1 MYFMTNQTS
10 NNDLNRRKFLKAG
23 GMGALALTLGSTGV
37 LSLGSKV
44 FADAANTPTNN
55 PTSGFGGYGPLVPD
69 PNGILDLPEGFHYKI
84 ISQEGG
90 QLTNGGKI
98 PGAFDGMAAFE
109 GPNNTTILVRN
120 HELGT
125 SADNPVVG
133 INPFDPAAKGGT
145 TALVVGPNREVIK
158 EYVSSSGTIRNCA
171 GGATP
176 WNTWLTCE
184 ETRTATHGYVFE
196 VDPQQPENEMS
207 KTPIKDM
214 GRFSHEA
221 CAIDPAT
228 GYVYLTED
236 ASPSY
241 LYRFIPNDT
250 SQKPGAL
257 QKGGKLYAAAIEA
270 VTDPAASTFKTGQT
284 FKIVWKELDPHLCRE
299 DAKEQKCIE
308 FSRLE
313 GAFFQ
318 EGVFWFDDT
327 SAGDKKLGRVYRYV
341 PHTNTL
347 ELFYEGNDAREMEY
361 PDNICCTPWGDLW
374 YAEDGSGQD
383 RIMGITPEGKVY
395 PFAANRLSGSE
406 LCGPTFSPDGNTL
419 FVNIQSPGKTF
430 AIWGPFQRRN
440 AARAREMSFA
450 APANLAPQVSD
461 KVAKAAEAQGMSI
474 LEAAAFERHG
484 VKMI

>member
-1 MYFMTNQTS
+1 MNNETS
-10 NNDLNRRKFLKAG
+10 KNSLNRRDFLKAG
-23 GMGALALTLGSTGV
+23 GMGTLALTLGSTGV
-37 LSLGSKV
+37 LALGSKA
-44 FADAANTPTNN
+44 FADTTNN

-69 PNGILDLPEGFHYKI
+69 PNGILDLPKGFHYKI
-84 ISQEGG
+84 ISEEGD
-90 QLTNGGKI
+90 LMSNGTKI

-120 HELGT
+120 HELGAGPAFG
-125 SADNPVVG
+125 SNPYDA
-133 INPFDPAAKGGT
+133 NAQGGT
-145 TALVVGPNREVIK
+145 TALVVGANREVIK
-158 EYVSSSGTIRNCA
+158 EYVTSSGTIRNCA

-176 WNTWLTCE
+176 WGTWLTCE
-184 ETRTATHGYVFE
+184 ENRSTGHGYVFE
-196 VDPQQPENEMS
+196 VDPQQPENDMS
-207 KTPIKDM
+207 KTPIKEM
-214 GRFSHEA
+214 GRFAHEA
-221 CAIDPAT
+221 CAIDPST

-241 LYRFIPNDT
+241 LYRFIPNNT

-257 QKGGKLYAAAIEA
+257 QEGGTLYAAAIEA

-284 FKIVWKELDPHLCRE
+284 FKIVWKKVDPHMCRE
-299 DAKEQKCIE
+299 EAAAQNCIK

-327 SAGDKKLGRVYRYV
+327 SAGDKKLGRVYRYI

-361 PDNICCTPWGDLW
+361 PDNICMTPWGDLW

-383 RIMGITPEGKVY
+383 RLMGITPEGKVY
-395 PFAANRLSGSE
+395 PFAANRLSDSE
-406 LCGPTFSPDGNTL
+406 LAGPTFSPDGNTL
-419 FVNIQSPGKTF
+419 FVNIQSPGQTF

-440 AARAREMSFA
+440 SARAREMSYA
-450 APANLAPQVSD
+450 APANLAPQVSE
-461 KVAKAAEAQGMSI
+461 KVAKAAEAQGMSV

-484 VKMI
+484 VKL

>member
-1 MYFMTNQTS
+1 MTGQNS
-10 NNDLNRRKFLKAG
+10 NNGINRRDFLKVG
-23 GMGALALTLGSTGV
+23 GMSTLALTLGSTGV
-37 LSLGSKV
+37 LSLGSKA
-44 FADAANTPTNN
+44 FANATEN

-84 ISQEGG
+84 ISKEADLMTDGTQ
-90 QLTNGGKI
+90 I

-120 HELGT
+120 HELSTGPAFG
-125 SADNPVVG
+125 SNPYDA
-133 INPFDPAAKGGT
+133 NAKGGT

-158 EYVSSSGTIRNCA
+158 EYVTSSGTIRNCA

-176 WNTWLTCE
+176 WGTWLTCE
-184 ETRTATHGYVFE
+184 ENRSEGHGYVFE
-196 VDPQQPENEMS
+196 VDPQQPENELS
-207 KTPIKDM
+207 KTPIKEM

-221 CAIDPAT
+221 CAIDPST

-236 ASPSY
+236 ANPSY
-241 LYRFIPNDT
+241 FYRFIPNDT
-250 SQKPGAL
+250 SQKPGSL

-270 VTDPAASTFKTGQT
+270 VSDPAASTFKTGQT
-284 FKIVWKELDPHLCRE
+284 FKIVWKEIDPHWCRE
-299 DAKEQKCIE
+299 EADSQNCIK

-374 YAEDGSGQD
+374 FAEDGSGQD

-395 PFAANRLSGSE
+395 PFAANRLSDSE
-406 LCGPTFSPDGNTL
+406 LAGPTFSPDGNTL

-440 AARAREMSFA
+440 SARAREMSFA
-450 APANLAPQVSD
+450 APANLAPQVSE
-461 KVAKAAEAQGMSI
+461 KTAKAAEAQGMSV

-484 VKMI
+484 IKMI

>member
-1 MYFMTNQTS
+1 M
-10 NNDLNRRKFLKAG
+10 NNDTSKNGLNRRDFLKAG
-23 GMGALALTLGSTGV
+23 GMGTLALTLGSTGV
-37 LSLGSKV
+37 LALGSKA
-44 FADAANTPTNN
+44 FADTTNN

-84 ISQEGG
+84 ISKEGG
-90 QLTNGGKI
+90 LMSNGAII

-120 HELGT
+120 HELGAGPAFG
-125 SADNPVVG
+125 SNPYDA
-133 INPFDPAAKGGT
+133 NAQGGT
-145 TALVVGPNREVIK
+145 TALVVGANREVIK
-158 EYVSSSGTIRNCA
+158 EYVTSSGTIRNCA

-176 WNTWLTCE
+176 WGTWLTCE
-184 ETRTATHGYVFE
+184 ENRSTGHGYVFE
-196 VDPQQPENEMS
+196 VDPQQPENDMS
-207 KTPIKDM
+207 KTPIKEM
-214 GRFSHEA
+214 GRFAHEA
-221 CAIDPAT
+221 CAIDPST

-241 LYRFIPNDT
+241 LYRFIPNNT

-257 QKGGKLYAAAIEA
+257 QEGGTLYAAAIEA

-284 FKIVWKELDPHLCRE
+284 FKIVWKKVDPHMCRE
-299 DAKEQKCIE
+299 EAAAQNCIK

-327 SAGDKKLGRVYRYV
+327 SAGDKKLGRVYRYI

-347 ELFYEGNDAREMEY
+347 ELFYEGNDSREMEY
-361 PDNICCTPWGDLW
+361 PDNICMTPWGDLW
-374 YAEDGSGQD
+374 YAEDGSGDD
-383 RIMGITPEGKVY
+383 RLMGITPEGKIY
-395 PFAANRLSGSE
+395 PFAHNRQSGSE
-406 LCGPTFSPDGNTL
+406 LAGPTFSPDGNTL
-419 FVNIQSPGKTF
+419 FVNIQSPGQTF

-440 AARAREMSFA
+440 SARAREMSYA
-450 APANLAPQVSD
+450 APANLAPQVSE
-461 KVAKAAEAQGMSI
+461 KVAKAAEAQGMSV

-484 VKMI
+484 IKL

>member
-1 MYFMTNQTS
+1 
-10 NNDLNRRKFLKAG
+10 
-23 GMGALALTLGSTGV
+23 
-37 LSLGSKV
+37 
-44 FADAANTPTNN
+44 
-55 PTSGFGGYGPLVPD
+55 
-69 PNGILDLPEGFHYKI
+69 
-84 ISQEGG
+84 
-90 QLTNGGKI
+90 
-98 PGAFDGMAAFE
+98 
-109 GPNNTTILVRN
+109 
-120 HELGT
+120 
-125 SADNPVVG
+125 
-133 INPFDPAAKGGT
+133 
-145 TALVVGPNREVIK
+145 
-158 EYVSSSGTIRNCA
+158 
-171 GGATP
+171 
-176 WNTWLTCE
+176 
-184 ETRTATHGYVFE
+184 
-196 VDPQQPENEMS
+196 MS
-207 KTPIKDM
+207 KTPIKEM
-214 GRFSHEA
+214 GRFAHEA

-236 ASPSY
+236 SSPSY
-241 LYRFIPNDT
+241 FYRFIPNDL

-270 VTDPAASTFKTGQT
+270 VADPSASTFKTGQT
-284 FKIVWKELDPHLCRE
+284 FKIVWKEVNPHLCRE
-299 DAKEQKCIE
+299 EAAAQNCIK

-374 YAEDGSGQD
+374 FAEDGSGQD

-406 LCGPTFSPDGNTL
+406 LAGPTFSPDGNTL

-440 AARAREMSFA
+440 SARAREMSFA
-450 APANLAPQVSD
+450 APANLAPQVSE
-461 KVAKAAEAQGMSI
+461 KVAKAAEAQGMSV

>member
-1 MYFMTNQTS
+1 MEKNG
-10 NNDLNRRKFLKAG
+10 LNRRDFLKVG
-23 GMGALALTLGSTGV
+23 GMSTLALTLGTTGL
-37 LSLGSKV
+37 LSVGGQAKTFAAGKV
-44 FADAANTPTNN
+44 DN
-55 PTSGFGGYGPLVPD
+55 PTSGFGGYGPLIPD
-69 PNGILDLPEGFHYKI
+69 PNGILDLPEGFHYEI
-84 ISQEGG
+84 ISREGELMTDG
-90 QLTNGGKI
+90 RKI

-120 HELGT
+120 HEL
-125 SADNPVVG
+125 SAGPAFGSNPY
-133 INPFDPAAKGGT
+133 DPNAKGGT
-145 TALVVGPNREVIK
+145 TALVVSANRKVIK
-158 EYVSSSGTIRNCA
+158 EYVTSSGTIRNCA

-176 WNTWLTCE
+176 WGTWLTCE
-184 ETRTATHGYVFE
+184 ENRSAGHGYVFE
-196 VDPQQPENEMS
+196 VDPQQPENDLS
-207 KTPIKDM
+207 KTPIKEM

-221 CAIDPAT
+221 CAIDPST

-241 LYRFIPNDT
+241 LYRFIPNDL
-250 SQKPGAL
+250 SQKPGSL

-284 FKIVWKELDPHLCRE
+284 FKIVWKEVDPHWCRE
-299 DAKEQKCIE
+299 EADAQNCIK

-327 SAGDKKLGRVYRYV
+327 SAGEKKLGRVYRYV

-374 YAEDGSGQD
+374 FVEDGAGQD

-395 PFAANRLSGSE
+395 PFAANRLNDE
-406 LCGPTFSPDGNTL
+406 EFAGPTFSPDGNTL
-419 FVNIQSPGKTF
+419 FVNIQEPGITF

-440 AARAREMSFA
+440 SARAREMSFA
-450 APANLAPQVSD
+450 APKNLAPQVSE
-461 KVAKAAEAQGMSI
+461 KVAKAAEAQGMSV

-484 VKMI
+484 VNL

>member
-1 MYFMTNQTS
+1 MSSQTS
-10 NNDLNRRKFLKAG
+10 NNGMNRRDFLKAG
-23 GMGALALTLGSTGV
+23 GMGTLALTLGSTGV
-37 LSLGSKV
+37 LSLGSKS
-44 FADAANTPTNN
+44 FADTTSN

-69 PNGILDLPEGFHYKI
+69 PNGILDLPKGFHYKI
-84 ISQEGG
+84 ISEEGG
-90 QLTNGGKI
+90 QLTTGRNI

-145 TALVVGPNREVIK
+145 TGLVVGPNREVIE
-158 EYVSSSGTIRNCA
+158 EYVTSSGTIRNCA

-176 WNTWLTCE
+176 WGTWLTCE
-184 ETRTATHGYVFE
+184 ETRSETHGYVFE

-207 KTPIKDM
+207 RTPIKDM

-228 GYVYLTED
+228 GFVYLTED

-241 LYRFIPNDT
+241 LYRFIPNDK
-250 SQKPGAL
+250 SQKPGTL

-270 VTDPAASTFKTGQT
+270 VTDPSASTYKTGQK
-284 FKIVWKELDPHLCRE
+284 FQIVWKELDPHFCRE
-299 DAKEQKCIE
+299 DAKKHGCIE

-318 EGVFWFDDT
+318 AGVFWFDDT
-327 SAGDKKLGRVYRYV
+327 SAGDKKLGRVYRYF
-341 PHTNTL
+341 PATNTL
-347 ELFYEGNDAREMEY
+347 ELFYEGTDAYYMEY
-361 PDNICCTPWGDLW
+361 PDNICMTPWGDLW
-374 YAEDGSGQD
+374 IAEDGSGQD

-395 PFAANRLSGSE
+395 PFAANCLSGAE
-406 LCGPTFSPDGNTL
+406 LAGPTFSPDGNTL

-440 AARAREMSFA
+440 SARAREMSYA
-450 APANLAPQVSD
+450 TPAKSFAPQVSD
-461 KVAKAAEAQGMSI
+461 KLVKFAEEQGMSV

>member
-1 MYFMTNQTS
+1 MTNQNANS
-10 NNDLNRRKFLKAG
+10 GLNRRDFLKAG
-23 GMGALALTLGSTGV
+23 GVSALALTLGSTGV
-37 LSLGSKV
+37 MGLSSTA
-44 FADAANTPTNN
+44 FADSADN
-55 PTSGFGGYGPLVPD
+55 PTSGFGGYGDLVPD
-69 PNGILDLPEGFHYKI
+69 PNGILDLPKGFHYKI
-84 ISQEGG
+84 ISREGDLMTDG
-90 QLTNGGKI
+90 TKI

-109 GPNNTTILVRN
+109 GQNNTTILVRN
-120 HELGT
+120 HELSSGP
-125 SADNPVVG
+125 AFGRNPY
-133 INPFDPAAKGGT
+133 DPNAQGGT
-145 TALVVGPNREVIK
+145 TALVVGANRKVIK
-158 EYVSSSGTIRNCA
+158 EYVTSSGTIRNCA

-176 WNTWLTCE
+176 WGTWLTCE
-184 ETRTATHGYVFE
+184 ENRSEGHGYVFE
-196 VDPQQPENEMS
+196 VDPTQPENDMS
-207 KTPIKDM
+207 KTPIKEM

-236 ASPSY
+236 ASPSF
-241 LYRFIPNDT
+241 LYRFIPNNL

-270 VTDPAASTFKTGQT
+270 VADPSASTFKTGQT
-284 FKIVWKELDPHLCRE
+284 FKIVWKEVNPHWCRE
-299 DAKEQKCIE
+299 EAAAQNCIV

-327 SAGDKKLGRVYRYV
+327 SAGDKKLGRVYRYI

-347 ELFYEGNDAREMEY
+347 ELFYEGNDARQMEY

-395 PFAANRLSGSE
+395 PFAANRLSGAE
-406 LCGPTFSPDGNTL
+406 LAGPTFSPDGNTL

-450 APANLAPQVSD
+450 APANLAPQVSEE
-461 KVAKAAEAQGMSI
+461 VAKAAKAQGMSI

-484 VKMI
+484 VKMN

>member
-1 MYFMTNQTS
+1 MNNETS
-10 NNDLNRRKFLKAG
+10 KNGLNRRDFLKAG
-23 GMGALALTLGSTGV
+23 GMGTLALTLGSTGV
-37 LSLGSKV
+37 LALGSKA
-44 FADAANTPTNN
+44 FADTTNN
-55 PTSGFGGYGPLVPD
+55 PTGGFGGYGPLVPD

-84 ISQEGG
+84 ISKEGG
-90 QLTNGGKI
+90 LMSNGAII

-125 SADNPVVG
+125 GPAFGSNPY
-133 INPFDPAAKGGT
+133 NANAQGGT
-145 TALVVGPNREVIK
+145 TALVVGANREVIK
-158 EYVSSSGTIRNCA
+158 EYVTSSGTMRNCA

-176 WNTWLTCE
+176 WGTWLTCE
-184 ETRTATHGYVFE
+184 ENRSTGHGYVFE
-196 VDPQQPENEMS
+196 VDPQQPENDMS
-207 KTPIKDM
+207 KTPIKEM
-214 GRFSHEA
+214 GRFAHEA
-221 CAIDPAT
+221 CAIDPST

-241 LYRFIPNDT
+241 LYRFIPNNT

-257 QKGGKLYAAAIEA
+257 QEGGTLYAAAIEA
-270 VTDPAASTFKTGQT
+270 VTDPVASTFKTGQT
-284 FKIVWKELDPHLCRE
+284 FKIVWKQVDPHLCRE
-299 DAKEQKCIE
+299 EAAVQNCIK

-327 SAGDKKLGRVYRYV
+327 SAGDKKLGRVYRYI

-361 PDNICCTPWGDLW
+361 PDNICMTPWGDLW
-374 YAEDGSGQD
+374 YAEDGSGDD
-383 RIMGITPEGKVY
+383 RLMGITPEGKIY
-395 PFAANRLSGSE
+395 PFAHNRQSGSE
-406 LCGPTFSPDGNTL
+406 LAGPTFSPDGNTL
-419 FVNIQSPGKTF
+419 FVNIQSPGQTF

-440 AARAREMSFA
+440 SARSREMSYA
-450 APANLAPQVSD
+450 APANLAPQVSE
-461 KVAKAAEAQGMSI
+461 KVAKAAEAQGMSV

-484 VKMI
+484 IEL

>member
-1 MYFMTNQTS
+1 MNNETS
-10 NNDLNRRKFLKAG
+10 KNSLNRRDFLKAG
-23 GMGALALTLGSTGV
+23 GMGTLALTLGSTGV
-37 LSLGSKV
+37 LALGSKAT
-44 FADAANTPTNN
+44 ADSTNN

-69 PNGILDLPEGFHYKI
+69 PNGILDLPQGFHYKI
-84 ISQEGG
+84 ISKEGE
-90 QLTNGGKI
+90 QMSNGAKI

-120 HELGT
+120 HELGAGAAFG
-125 SADNPVVG
+125 SNPY
-133 INPFDPAAKGGT
+133 DAAAQGGT
-145 TALVVGPNREVIK
+145 TGLVVGPNREVIK
-158 EYVSSSGTIRNCA
+158 EYVTSSGTIRNCA

-176 WNTWLTCE
+176 WGTWLTCE

-196 VDPQQPENEMS
+196 VDPTQPENEMS
-207 KTPIKDM
+207 KTPIKEM

-241 LYRFIPNDT
+241 LYRFIPNDL
-250 SQKPGAL
+250 SQEPGAL

-270 VTDPAASTFKTGQT
+270 VSDPSASTFKTGQT
-284 FKIVWKELDPHLCRE
+284 FKIVWKELNPHLCRE
-299 DAKEQKCIE
+299 DAKAQNCIE

-327 SAGDKKLGRVYRYV
+327 SAGDKKLGRVYRYI

-361 PDNICCTPWGDLW
+361 PDNICMTPWGDLW
-374 YAEDGSGQD
+374 YAEDGSGKD
-383 RIMGITPEGKVY
+383 RLMGITPEGKVY
-395 PFAANRLSGSE
+395 PFAANRLSDSE
-406 LCGPTFSPDGNTL
+406 LAGPTFSPDGNTL

-440 AARAREMSFA
+440 SARAREMSYA
-450 APANLAPQVSD
+450 APANLAPQVSE
-461 KVAKAAEAQGMSI
+461 KVAKAAEEQGMSI

-484 VKMI
+484 VKLI

>member
-1 MYFMTNQTS
+1 MSSQTS
-10 NNDLNRRKFLKAG
+10 NNGMNRRDFLKAG
-23 GMGALALTLGSTGV
+23 GMGTLALTLGSTGV
-37 LSLGSKV
+37 LALGSKAT
-44 FADAANTPTNN
+44 ADTTNN

-84 ISQEGG
+84 ISEEGG

-125 SADNPVVG
+125 SAANPVVG
-133 INPFDPAAKGGT
+133 INPYNPAALGGT

-158 EYVSSSGTIRNCA
+158 EYVTSSGTIRNCA

-176 WNTWLTCE
+176 WGTWLTCE
-184 ETRTATHGYVFE
+184 ETRSATHGYVFE

-207 KTPIKDM
+207 RTPIKDM

-228 GYVYLTED
+228 GFVYLTED

-241 LYRFIPNDT
+241 LYRFIPNDK
-250 SQKPGAL
+250 SQNPGAL

-270 VTDPAASTFKTGQT
+270 VTDPSASTFKTGQK
-284 FKIVWKELDPHLCRE
+284 FQIVWKELDPHLCRE
-299 DAKEQKCIE
+299 DAKVQGCIE

-318 EGVFWFDDT
+318 AGVFWFDDT
-327 SAGDKKLGRVYRYV
+327 SAGDKKLGRVYRYF
-341 PHTNTL
+341 PATNTL
-347 ELFYEGNDAREMEY
+347 ELFYEGRDANDMEY
-361 PDNICCTPWGDLW
+361 PDNICMTPWGDLW
-374 YAEDGSGQD
+374 FAEDGSGDD
-383 RIMGITPEGKVY
+383 RIMGITPEGKIY
-395 PFAANRLSGSE
+395 PFAHNRLSGSE
-406 LCGPTFSPDGNTL
+406 LAGPIFSPDGNTL

-440 AARAREMSFA
+440 SARAREMSYA
-450 APANLAPQVSD
+450 APTKHFAPQVSD
-461 KVAKAAEAQGMSI
+461 KLAQVAESQGMSI

>member
-1 MYFMTNQTS
+1 MTDQNST
-10 NNDLNRRKFLKAG
+10 NGLNRRDFIKAG

-37 LSLGSKV
+37 MGLGSQAL
-44 FADAANTPTNN
+44 ADTKDNA
-55 PTSGFGGYGPLVPD
+55 TSGFGGYGPLVPD
-69 PNGILDLPEGFHYKI
+69 PNGILDLPKGFHYKI
-84 ISQEGG
+84 ISTEGDRMTDG
-90 QLTNGGKI
+90 NII

-109 GPNNTTILVRN
+109 GPKNTTVLVRN
-120 HELGT
+120 HELSGGPAFG
-125 SADNPVVG
+125 S
-133 INPFDPAAKGGT
+133 NPFDANAQGGT
-145 TALVVGPNREVIK
+145 TALVVGPNREVLK
-158 EYVSSSGTIRNCA
+158 EYVTSSGTIRNCA

-176 WNTWLTCE
+176 WGTWLTCE
-184 ETRTATHGYVFE
+184 ETRSEKHGYVFE
-196 VDPQQPENEMS
+196 VDPQQPENELS
-207 KTPIKDM
+207 KTPIKEM

-228 GYVYLTED
+228 SYVYLTED
-236 ASPSY
+236 SAPSY
-241 LYRFIPNDT
+241 LYRFIPNDL
-250 SQKPGAL
+250 SQKPGSL
-257 QKGGKLYAAAIEA
+257 QKGGTLYGAAIEE
-270 VTDPAASTFKTGQT
+270 VTDPAASNFKTGQT
-284 FKIVWKELDPHLCRE
+284 FKIVWKVLDPHWCRE
-299 DAKEQKCIE
+299 DADAQNCIK

-327 SAGDKKLGRVYRYV
+327 SAGEKKLGRVYRYV

-347 ELFYEGNDAREMEY
+347 ELFYEGNDARQMEY

-406 LCGPTFSPDGNTL
+406 LAGPTFSPDGHTL
-419 FVNIQSPGKTF
+419 FVNIQTPGKTF

-440 AARAREMSFA
+440 SARAREMSFA

-461 KVAKAAEAQGMSI
+461 EMAKAAESQGMSL

-484 VKMI
+484 VKLT

>member
-1 MYFMTNQTS
+1 MTGQNS
-10 NNDLNRRKFLKAG
+10 EHGLNRRNFLKAG

-37 LSLGSKV
+37 MGLGSKA
-44 FADAANTPTNN
+44 FADAADN

-69 PNGILDLPEGFHYKI
+69 PNGILDLPKGFHYKI
-84 ISQEGG
+84 ISKQDDLMADGS
-90 QLTNGGKI
+90 KI
-98 PGAFDGMAAFE
+98 PGNFDGMAAFE
-109 GPNNTTILVRN
+109 GPNHTTILVRN
-120 HELGT
+120 HELGAGPAFG
-125 SADNPVVG
+125 SNPY
-133 INPFDPAAKGGT
+133 NAAAQGGT

-158 EYVSSSGTIRNCA
+158 EYVTSSGTIRNCA
-171 GGATP
+171 GGETP
-176 WNTWLTCE
+176 WGTWLTCE
-184 ETRTATHGYVFE
+184 ETRSETHGYVFE
-196 VDPQQPENEMS
+196 VDPQQPENELS
-207 KTPIKDM
+207 KTPIKEM

-236 ASPSY
+236 ANPSY
-241 LYRFIPNDT
+241 FYRFIPNDT
-250 SQKPGAL
+250 SQKPGSL

-270 VTDPAASTFKTGQT
+270 VTDPSASTFKTGQT
-284 FKIVWKELDPHLCRE
+284 FKIVWKELDPHFCRE
-299 DAKEQKCIE
+299 DADAQNCIK

-374 YAEDGSGQD
+374 FAEDGAGQD

-395 PFAANRLSGSE
+395 PFAANRLSDSE
-406 LCGPTFSPDGNTL
+406 LAGPTFSPDGNTL

-450 APANLAPQVSD
+450 APANLAPQVSE
-461 KVAKAAEAQGMSI
+461 KVLKAAEAQGMSV

-484 VKMI
+484 IKMS

>member
-1 MYFMTNQTS
+1 MTEQNTNS
-10 NNDLNRRKFLKAG
+10 GLNRRDFLKAG
-23 GMGALALTLGSTGV
+23 GMGALAITLGSTGV
-37 LSLGSKV
+37 MGLSSTAL
-44 FADAANTPTNN
+44 ADSAHKT
-55 PTSGFGGYGPLVPD
+55 TSGFGGYGDLVPD
-69 PNGILDLPEGFHYKI
+69 PNGILDLPRGFQYKI
-84 ISQEGG
+84 ISREGDLMTDG
-90 QLTNGGKI
+90 TKI

-109 GPNNTTILVRN
+109 GQNNTTILVRN
-120 HELGT
+120 HELSSGP
-125 SADNPVVG
+125 AFGKNPYDA
-133 INPFDPAAKGGT
+133 NAQGGT
-145 TALVVGPNREVIK
+145 TALVVGANREVIK
-158 EYVSSSGTIRNCA
+158 EYVTSSGTIRNCA

-176 WNTWLTCE
+176 WGTWLTCE
-184 ETRTATHGYVFE
+184 ENRSEGHGYVFE
-196 VDPQQPENEMS
+196 VDPTQPENDMS
-207 KTPIKDM
+207 KTPIKEM

-236 ASPSY
+236 ASPSF
-241 LYRFIPNDT
+241 LYRFIPNDL

-257 QKGGKLYAAAIEA
+257 QKGGKLYAAAIEEVA
-270 VTDPAASTFKTGQT
+270 DPSASTFKTGQT
-284 FKIVWKELDPHLCRE
+284 FKIVWKEVDPHWCRE
-299 DAKEQKCIE
+299 EAAAQKCIV

-327 SAGDKKLGRVYRYV
+327 SAGEKKLGRVYRYV

-347 ELFYEGNDAREMEY
+347 ELFYEGNDAKQMEY

-406 LCGPTFSPDGNTL
+406 LAGPTFSPDGNTL

-440 AARAREMSFA
+440 SARAREMSFA
-450 APANLAPQVSD
+450 APANLVPQVSE
-461 KVAKAAEAQGMSI
+461 KVAKAAKAQGMSI

-484 VKMI
+484 VNM

>member
-1 MYFMTNQTS
+1 MTDQNTNS
-10 NNDLNRRKFLKAG
+10 GLNRRDFLKAG
-23 GMGALALTLGSTGV
+23 GMSALALTLGSTGV
-37 LSLGSKV
+37 MGLSSTALAYS
-44 FADAANTPTNN
+44 ADN
-55 PTSGFGGYGPLVPD
+55 PTSGFGGYGDLVPD
-69 PNGILDLPEGFHYKI
+69 PNGILDLPKGFHYKI
-84 ISQEGG
+84 ISREGDLMTDG
-90 QLTNGGKI
+90 TKI

-120 HELGT
+120 HELSSGP
-125 SADNPVVG
+125 AFGKNPYDA
-133 INPFDPAAKGGT
+133 NAQGGT
-145 TALVVGPNREVIK
+145 TALVVGANRNVIK
-158 EYVSSSGTIRNCA
+158 EYVTSSGTIRNCA

-176 WNTWLTCE
+176 WGTWLTCE
-184 ETRTATHGYVFE
+184 ENRSEGHGYVFE
-196 VDPQQPENEMS
+196 VDPTQPENDMS
-207 KTPIKDM
+207 KTPIKEM

-236 ASPSY
+236 ASPSF
-241 LYRFIPNDT
+241 LYRFIPNDL

-257 QKGGKLYAAAIEA
+257 QKGGKLYAAAIEE
-270 VTDPAASTFKTGQT
+270 VVDPSASTFKTGQT
-284 FKIVWKELDPHLCRE
+284 FKIVWKEVDPHWCRE
-299 DAKEQKCIE
+299 EAAAQNCIV

-347 ELFYEGNDAREMEY
+347 ELFYEGNDARYMEY

-406 LCGPTFSPDGNTL
+406 LAGPTFSPDGNTL

-450 APANLAPQVSD
+450 APANLAPQVSE

>member
-1 MYFMTNQTS
+1 ME
-10 NNDLNRRKFLKAG
+10 NNGLNRRDFLKVG
-23 GMGALALTLGSTGV
+23 GMSTLALTLGTTGL
-37 LSLGSKV
+37 LSVGGQAKTFAAGKV
-44 FADAANTPTNN
+44 DNS
-55 PTSGFGGYGPLVPD
+55 TSGFGGYGPLVPD
-69 PNGILDLPEGFHYKI
+69 PNGILDLPEGFHYEI
-84 ISQEGG
+84 ISREGELMTDG
-90 QLTNGGKI
+90 SKI

-120 HELGT
+120 HEL
-125 SADNPVVG
+125 SAGPAFGRNPY
-133 INPFDPAAKGGT
+133 DPNGRGGT
-145 TALVVGPNREVIK
+145 TALVVSANRKVIK
-158 EYVSSSGTIRNCA
+158 EYVTSSGTIRNCA

-176 WNTWLTCE
+176 WGTWLTCE
-184 ETRTATHGYVFE
+184 ENRSEGHGYVFE
-196 VDPQQPENEMS
+196 VDPQQPENDLS
-207 KTPIKDM
+207 KTPIKEM

-221 CAIDPAT
+221 CAIDPST

-241 LYRFIPNDT
+241 LYRFIPNDL
-250 SQKPGAL
+250 SQKPGSL

-270 VTDPAASTFKTGQT
+270 VTDPSASTFKTGQT
-284 FKIVWKELDPHLCRE
+284 FKIVWKEVDPHWCRE
-299 DAKEQKCIE
+299 EANAQNCIK

-327 SAGDKKLGRVYRYV
+327 SAGEKKLGRVYRYI

-361 PDNICCTPWGDLW
+361 PDNICMTPWGDLW
-374 YAEDGSGQD
+374 FVEDGAGQD

-395 PFAANRLSGSE
+395 PFAANRLNNE
-406 LCGPTFSPDGNTL
+406 EFAGPTFSPNGNTL
-419 FVNIQSPGKTF
+419 FVNIQEPGITF

-440 AARAREMSFA
+440 SARAREMSFA
-450 APANLAPQVSD
+450 APKNLAPLVSE
-461 KVAKAAEAQGMSI
+461 KVAKAAEAQGMSV

-484 VKMI
+484 VNL

>member
-1 MYFMTNQTS
+1 MENKAS
-10 NNDLNRRKFLKAG
+10 NNGLNRRDFLKAG
-23 GMGALALTLGSTGV
+23 GMSTLALTLGSAGV
-37 LSLGSKV
+37 LSIGSKV
-44 FADAANTPTNN
+44 LADSAEN

-84 ISQEGG
+84 ISKEGDLMTDG
-90 QLTNGGKI
+90 NII

-109 GPNNTTILVRN
+109 GPNHTTILVRN
-120 HELGT
+120 HELG
-125 SADNPVVG
+125 AGPAFGRNPYDV
-133 INPFDPAAKGGT
+133 AAQGGT

-158 EYVSSSGTIRNCA
+158 EYVTSSGTIRNCA

-176 WNTWLTCE
+176 WGTWLTCE
-184 ETRTATHGYVFE
+184 ETRSLTHGYVFE

-207 KTPIKDM
+207 RTPIKEM

-241 LYRFIPNDT
+241 LYRFIPNDV

-284 FKIVWKELDPHLCRE
+284 FQIVWKELDPHLCRE
-299 DAKEQKCIE
+299 DAKAQKCIE

-318 EGVFWFDDT
+318 SGVFWFDDT
-327 SAGDKKLGRVYRYV
+327 SAGEKKLGRVYRYI

-361 PDNICCTPWGDLW
+361 PDNIAMTPWGDLW

-383 RIMGITPEGKVY
+383 RLMGITPEGKVY
-395 PFAANRLSGSE
+395 PFAANRQSGSE
-406 LCGPTFSPDGNTL
+406 LAGPTFSPDGNTL
-419 FVNIQSPGKTF
+419 FVNIQSPGQTF

-440 AARAREMSFA
+440 SARAREMSYA
-450 APANLAPQVSD
+450 APVNLAPKLSE
-461 KVAKAAEAQGMSI
+461 KTAKAAEAQGMSV
-474 LEAAAFERHG
+474 LEAAAFERAG
-484 VKMI
+484 VNIG

>member
-1 MYFMTNQTS
+1 MEKNG
-10 NNDLNRRKFLKAG
+10 LNRRDFLKVG
-23 GMGALALTLGSTGV
+23 GMSTLALTLGTTGL
-37 LSLGSKV
+37 LSVDGQAKA
-44 FADAANTPTNN
+44 FAAGNADH

-69 PNGILDLPEGFHYKI
+69 SNGIIDLPEGFHYKI
-84 ISQEGG
+84 ISREGDLMTDG
-90 QLTNGGKI
+90 TPI

-109 GPNNTTILVRN
+109 GPNNTTVLVRN
-120 HELGT
+120 HELSGGP
-125 SADNPVVG
+125 AFGKNPYDA
-133 INPFDPAAKGGT
+133 NAKGGT
-145 TALVVGPNREVIK
+145 SALVVGANRKVIK
-158 EYVSSSGTIRNCA
+158 EYVTSSGTIRNCA

-176 WNTWLTCE
+176 WGTWLTCE
-184 ETRTATHGYVFE
+184 ENRSEGHGYVFE
-196 VDPQQPENEMS
+196 VDPQQPENELS
-207 KTPIKDM
+207 KTPIKEM

-221 CAIDPAT
+221 CAIDPST

-241 LYRFIPNDT
+241 LYRFIPNDL
-250 SQKPGAL
+250 SQKPGSL
-257 QKGGKLYAAAIEA
+257 QKGGKLYAAAIEE
-270 VTDPAASTFKTGQT
+270 VTDLAASTFKTGQT

-299 DAKEQKCIE
+299 DAKAQNCIE

-327 SAGDKKLGRVYRYV
+327 SAGEKKLGRVYRYV

-347 ELFYEGNDAREMEY
+347 ELFYEGNDAQQMEY
-361 PDNICCTPWGDLW
+361 PDNISMTPWGDLW
-374 YAEDGSGQD
+374 FVEDGKGQD

-395 PFAANRLSGSE
+395 PFAANRLNNSE
-406 LCGPTFSPDGNTL
+406 FAGPTFSPDGNTL
-419 FVNIQSPGKTF
+419 FVNIQSPGITF

-450 APANLAPQVSD
+450 APANLAPQVSE
-461 KVAKAAEAQGMSI
+461 KVAKAAKEQGMSI

-484 VKMI
+484 INL

>member
-1 MYFMTNQTS
+1 MTEQNTNS
-10 NNDLNRRKFLKAG
+10 GLNRRDFLKAG
-23 GMGALALTLGSTGV
+23 GMGALAITLGSTGV
-37 LSLGSKV
+37 MGLSSTAL
-44 FADAANTPTNN
+44 ADSAHKT
-55 PTSGFGGYGPLVPD
+55 TSGFGGYGDLVPD
-69 PNGILDLPEGFHYKI
+69 PNGILDLPRGFQYKI
-84 ISQEGG
+84 ISREGDLMTDG
-90 QLTNGGKI
+90 TKI

-109 GPNNTTILVRN
+109 GQNNTTILVRN
-120 HELGT
+120 HELSSGP
-125 SADNPVVG
+125 AFGKNPYDA
-133 INPFDPAAKGGT
+133 NAQGGT
-145 TALVVGPNREVIK
+145 TALVVGANREVIK
-158 EYVSSSGTIRNCA
+158 EYVTSSGTIRNCA

-176 WNTWLTCE
+176 WGTWLTCE
-184 ETRTATHGYVFE
+184 ENRSEGHGYVFE
-196 VDPQQPENEMS
+196 VDPTQPENDMS
-207 KTPIKDM
+207 KTPIKEM

-236 ASPSY
+236 ASPSF
-241 LYRFIPNDT
+241 LYRFIPNDL

-270 VTDPAASTFKTGQT
+270 VADPSASTFKTGQT
-284 FKIVWKELDPHLCRE
+284 FKIVWKEVDPHWCRE
-299 DAKEQKCIE
+299 EAAAQKCIV

-347 ELFYEGNDAREMEY
+347 ELFYEGNNARYMEY

-406 LCGPTFSPDGNTL
+406 LAGPTFSPDGNTL

-440 AARAREMSFA
+440 SARAREMSFA
-450 APANLAPQVSD
+450 APANLAPQVSE
-461 KVAKAAEAQGMSI
+461 KVAKAAKAQGMSI

-484 VKMI
+484 VNM

>member
-1 MYFMTNQTS
+1 MNNETS
-10 NNDLNRRKFLKAG
+10 KNGLNRRDFLKAG
-23 GMGALALTLGSTGV
+23 GMGTLALTLGSTGV
-37 LSLGSKV
+37 LALGSKA
-44 FADAANTPTNN
+44 FADTTNN

-69 PNGILDLPEGFHYKI
+69 PNGILDLPQGFHYKI
-84 ISQEGG
+84 ISKEGE
-90 QLTNGGKI
+90 LMSNGAKI

-109 GPNNTTILVRN
+109 GPKNTTILVRN
-120 HELGT
+120 HELGAGAAFG
-125 SADNPVVG
+125 SNPY
-133 INPFDPAAKGGT
+133 DAAAKGGT
-145 TALVVGPNREVIK
+145 TALVVGANREVID
-158 EYVSSSGTIRNCA
+158 EYVTSSGTIRNCA

-176 WNTWLTCE
+176 WGTWLTCE
-184 ETRTATHGYVFE
+184 ETRSATHGYVFE
-196 VDPQQPENEMS
+196 VDPTQPENEMTR
-207 KTPIKDM
+207 TPIKDM

-241 LYRFIPNDT
+241 LYRFIPNDL

-270 VTDPAASTFKTGQT
+270 VSDPSASTFKTGQT

-299 DAKEQKCIE
+299 DAKAQGCIE

-327 SAGDKKLGRVYRYV
+327 SAGDKKLGRVYRYI

-361 PDNICCTPWGDLW
+361 PDNICMTPWGDLW
-374 YAEDGSGQD
+374 YAEDGSGDD
-383 RIMGITPEGKVY
+383 RLMGITPEGKIY
-395 PFAANRLSGSE
+395 PFAHNRQSGSE
-406 LCGPTFSPDGNTL
+406 LAGPTFSPDGNTL
-419 FVNIQSPGKTF
+419 FVNIQSPGQTF

-440 AARAREMSFA
+440 SARAREMSYA
-450 APANLAPQVSD
+450 VPANLAPQVSD
-461 KVAKAAEAQGMSI
+461 KVAKAAEEQGMSI

-484 VKMI
+484 VQLI

>member
-1 MYFMTNQTS
+1 MTEQNTNS
-10 NNDLNRRKFLKAG
+10 GLNRRDFLKAG
-23 GMGALALTLGSTGV
+23 GMGALAITLGSTGV
-37 LSLGSKV
+37 MGLSSTAL
-44 FADAANTPTNN
+44 ADSAHKT
-55 PTSGFGGYGPLVPD
+55 TSGFGGYGDLVPD
-69 PNGILDLPEGFHYKI
+69 PNGILDLPRGFQYKI
-84 ISQEGG
+84 ISREGDLMTDG
-90 QLTNGGKI
+90 TKI
-98 PGAFDGMAAFE
+98 PGAFDGMAAFD

-120 HELGT
+120 HELSSGP
-125 SADNPVVG
+125 AFGKNPYDA
-133 INPFDPAAKGGT
+133 NAQGGT
-145 TALVVGPNREVIK
+145 TALVVGANRNVIK
-158 EYVSSSGTIRNCA
+158 EYVTSSGTIRNCA

-176 WNTWLTCE
+176 WGTWLTCE
-184 ETRTATHGYVFE
+184 ENRSEGHGYVFE
-196 VDPQQPENEMS
+196 VDPTQPENDMS
-207 KTPIKDM
+207 KTPIKEM

-236 ASPSY
+236 ASPSF
-241 LYRFIPNDT
+241 LYRFIPNDL

-257 QKGGKLYAAAIEA
+257 QKGGKLYAAAIVEVA
-270 VTDPAASTFKTGQT
+270 DPSASTFKTGQT
-284 FKIVWKELDPHLCRE
+284 FKIVWKEVDPHWCRE
-299 DAKEQKCIE
+299 EAAAQKCIV

-347 ELFYEGNDAREMEY
+347 ELFYEGNNARYMEY

-406 LCGPTFSPDGNTL
+406 LAGPTFSPDGNTL

-440 AARAREMSFA
+440 SARAREMSFA
-450 APANLAPQVSD
+450 APANLAPQVSE
-461 KVAKAAEAQGMSI
+461 KVAKAAKAQGMSI

-484 VKMI
+484 VNM

>member
-1 MYFMTNQTS
+1 MKGQDSINGM
-10 NNDLNRRKFLKAG
+10 NRRDFLKAG
-23 GMGALALTLGSTGV
+23 GMSTLALTLGSTGV
-37 LSLGSKV
+37 LSLGSNAL
-44 FADAANTPTNN
+44 ADAAEN

-84 ISQEGG
+84 ISKEGG
-90 QLTNGGKI
+90 MMTDGTPI
-98 PGAFDGMAAFE
+98 PGDFDGMAAFE

-120 HELGT
+120 HEL
-125 SADNPVVG
+125 SAGPAFGSNPYDA
-133 INPFDPAAKGGT
+133 NAKGGT

-158 EYVSSSGTIRNCA
+158 EYITSSGTIRNCA

-176 WNTWLTCE
+176 WGTWLTCE
-184 ETRTATHGYVFE
+184 ENRSEGHGYVFE
-196 VDPQQPENEMS
+196 VDPQQPENELS
-207 KTPIKDM
+207 KTPIKEM

-221 CAIDPAT
+221 CAIDPST

-236 ASPSY
+236 ANPSY
-241 LYRFIPNDT
+241 FYRFIPNDT
-250 SQKPGAL
+250 SQQPGSL
-257 QKGGKLYAAAIEA
+257 HKGGKLYAAAIEA

-284 FKIVWKELDPHLCRE
+284 FKIVWKEVDPHWCRE
-299 DAKEQKCIE
+299 EASAKNCIR

-327 SAGDKKLGRVYRYV
+327 SAGDKKLGRVYRYI

-374 YAEDGSGQD
+374 FAEDGSGQD
-383 RIMGITPEGKVY
+383 RLMGITPEGKVY

-406 LCGPTFSPDGNTL
+406 LAGPIFSPDGNTL
-419 FVNIQSPGKTF
+419 FVNIQDPGKTF

-440 AARAREMSFA
+440 SARAREMSFA
-450 APANLAPQVSD
+450 APANLAPQVSEIT
-461 KVAKAAEAQGMSI
+461 AKAAEAQGMSV

-484 VKMI
+484 VKLI

>member
-1 MYFMTNQTS
+1 MNNETS
-10 NNDLNRRKFLKAG
+10 KNSLNRRDFLKAG
-23 GMGALALTLGSTGV
+23 GMGTLALTLGSTGV
-37 LSLGSKV
+37 LALGSKA
-44 FADAANTPTNN
+44 FADTTNN

-69 PNGILDLPEGFHYKI
+69 PNGILDLPNGFHYKI
-84 ISQEGG
+84 ISKEGE
-90 QLTNGGKI
+90 LMSNGSVI

-109 GPNNTTILVRN
+109 GPSNTTILVRN
-120 HELGT
+120 HELGAGPAFG
-125 SADNPVVG
+125 SNPYDA
-133 INPFDPAAKGGT
+133 NAQGGT
-145 TALVVGPNREVIK
+145 TALVVGANREVIK
-158 EYVSSSGTIRNCA
+158 EYVTSSGTIRNCA

-176 WNTWLTCE
+176 WGTWLTCE
-184 ETRTATHGYVFE
+184 ENRSTGHGYVFE
-196 VDPQQPENEMS
+196 VDPQQPENDMS
-207 KTPIKDM
+207 KTPIKEM
-214 GRFSHEA
+214 GRFAHEA
-221 CAIDPAT
+221 CAIDPST

-241 LYRFIPNDT
+241 LYRFIPNNT

-257 QKGGKLYAAAIEA
+257 QEGGTLYAAAIEA

-284 FKIVWKELDPHLCRE
+284 FKIVWKKVDPHLCRE
-299 DAKEQKCIE
+299 EAAEQNCIK

-327 SAGDKKLGRVYRYV
+327 SAGDKKLGRVYRYI

-361 PDNICCTPWGDLW
+361 PDNICMTPWGDLW

-383 RIMGITPEGKVY
+383 RLMGITPEGKVY
-395 PFAANRLSGSE
+395 PFAANRLSDSE
-406 LCGPTFSPDGNTL
+406 LAGPTFSPDGNTL
-419 FVNIQSPGKTF
+419 FVNIQSPGQTF

-440 AARAREMSFA
+440 SARAREMSYA
-450 APANLAPQVSD
+450 APANLAPQVSE
-461 KVAKAAEAQGMSI
+461 KVAKAAEAQGMSV

-484 VKMI
+484 VKL

>member
-1 MYFMTNQTS
+1 MTEQNS
-10 NNDLNRRKFLKAG
+10 KNGLNRRDFLKAG
-23 GMGALALTLGSTGV
+23 GMSALALTVGSTGV
-37 LSLGSKV
+37 MGLGSQAL
-44 FADAANTPTNN
+44 ADSKDN

-69 PNGILDLPEGFHYKI
+69 PNGILDLPKGFHYKI
-84 ISQEGG
+84 ISKEGDLMTDG
-90 QLTNGGKI
+90 TEI

-120 HELGT
+120 HELSSGP
-125 SADNPVVG
+125 AFGKNPYDS
-133 INPFDPAAKGGT
+133 NAKGGT
-145 TALVVGPNREVIK
+145 TALKVGANREVIE
-158 EYVSSSGTIRNCA
+158 EYVTSSGTIRNCA

-176 WNTWLTCE
+176 WGTWLTCE
-184 ETRTATHGYVFE
+184 ETRSEGHGYVFE
-196 VDPQQPENEMS
+196 VDPSQPESDMT
-207 KTPIKDM
+207 KTPIKEM

-221 CAIDPAT
+221 CAIDPST

-241 LYRFIPNDT
+241 FYRFIPNDT
-250 SQKPGAL
+250 SQKSGSL
-257 QKGGKLYAAAIEA
+257 QKGGTLYAAAIEA

-284 FKIVWKELDPHLCRE
+284 FQIVWKEVDPHWCRE
-299 DAKEQKCIE
+299 DAEKQNCIQ

-327 SAGDKKLGRVYRYV
+327 SAGDKKLGRVYRYI

-347 ELFYEGNDAREMEY
+347 ELFYEGNNARNMEY

-374 YAEDGSGQD
+374 FAEDGRGQD
-383 RIMGITPEGKVY
+383 RLLGITPEGKVY
-395 PFAANRLSGSE
+395 PFAANRLSGAE
-406 LCGPTFSPDGNTL
+406 LAGPIFSSDGNTL
-419 FVNIQSPGKTF
+419 FLNIQSPGKTF

-450 APANLAPQVSD
+450 APANLAPQVSEQ
-461 KVAKAAEAQGMSI
+461 VAKAAEVQGMSV

-484 VKMI
+484 VKM

>member
-1 MYFMTNQTS
+1 MS
-10 NNDLNRRKFLKAG
+10 NEKNFKNMDRRDFLKVG
-23 GMGALALTLGSTGV
+23 GMSTV
-37 LSLGSKV
+37 ALSLG
-44 FADAANTPTNN
+44 AAGAFSLGNVGIVAAAGSDN

-69 PNGILDLPEGFHYKI
+69 PKGMLDLPTGFHYKI
-84 ISQEGG
+84 ISREGDLMTDG
-90 QLTNGGKI
+90 TPI
-98 PGAFDGMAAFE
+98 PGAFDGMAAFD
-109 GPNNTTILVRN
+109 GPKNTTILVRN
-120 HELGT
+120 HELSSGP
-125 SADNPVVG
+125 AFGKNPY
-133 INPFDPAAKGGT
+133 NANAQGGT
-145 TALVVGPNREVIK
+145 TALVVGANREVQK
-158 EYVSSSGTIRNCA
+158 EYVTSSGTIRNCA

-176 WNTWLTCE
+176 WGTWLTCE
-184 ETRTATHGYVFE
+184 ENRSEGHGYVFE
-196 VDPQQPENEMS
+196 VDPQQPENDLS
-207 KTPIKDM
+207 KTPIKEM
-214 GRFSHEA
+214 GRFAHEA
-221 CAIDPAT
+221 CAIDPST

-250 SQKPGAL
+250 SQKPGSL
-257 QKGGKLYAAAIEA
+257 QKGGTLYAAAIEA

-284 FKIVWKELDPHLCRE
+284 FKIVWRQVDPHWCRE
-299 DAKEQKCIE
+299 EANAQNCIK

-347 ELFYEGNDAREMEY
+347 ELFYEGNDAAQMEY

-374 YAEDGSGQD
+374 FVEDGSGQD

-395 PFAANRLSGSE
+395 PFAANRLNSSE
-406 LCGPTFSPDGNTL
+406 FAGPTFSPDGKTL
-419 FVNIQSPGKTF
+419 FVNIQSPGLTF

-440 AARAREMSFA
+440 AARAREMSYS
-450 APANLAPQVSD
+450 APTNLAPKISD
-461 KVAKAAEAQGMSI
+461 HVAKVAEAQGMSV

-484 VKMI
+484 IKLS

>member
-1 MYFMTNQTS
+1 M
-10 NNDLNRRKFLKAG
+10 NNDTSKNGLNRRDFLKAG
-23 GMGALALTLGSTGV
+23 GMGTLALTLGSTGV
-37 LSLGSKV
+37 LALGSKA
-44 FADAANTPTNN
+44 FADATNN

-69 PNGILDLPEGFHYKI
+69 PNGILDLPKGFHYKI
-84 ISQEGG
+84 ISKEGG
-90 QLTNGGKI
+90 LMSNGAII

-120 HELGT
+120 HELGAGAAFG
-125 SADNPVVG
+125 SNPYDASG
-133 INPFDPAAKGGT
+133 QGGT
-145 TALVVGPNREVIK
+145 SALVVGANREVIK
-158 EYVSSSGTIRNCA
+158 EYVTSSGTIRNCA

-176 WNTWLTCE
+176 WGTWLTCE
-184 ETRTATHGYVFE
+184 ETRSATHGYVFE

-207 KTPIKDM
+207 KTPIKEM
-214 GRFSHEA
+214 GRFAHEA
-221 CAIDPAT
+221 CAIDPST

-241 LYRFIPNDT
+241 LYRFIPNNT

-257 QKGGKLYAAAIEA
+257 QEGGTLYAAAIEA

-284 FKIVWKELDPHLCRE
+284 FKIVWKKVDPHMCRE
-299 DAKEQKCIE
+299 EAAAQNCIK

-327 SAGDKKLGRVYRYV
+327 SAGDKKLGRVYRYI

-361 PDNICCTPWGDLW
+361 PDNICMTPWGDLW

-383 RIMGITPEGKVY
+383 RLMGITPEGKVY
-395 PFAANRLSGSE
+395 PFAANRLSDSE
-406 LCGPTFSPDGNTL
+406 LAGPTFSPDGNTL

-440 AARAREMSFA
+440 SARAREMSYA
-450 APANLAPQVSD
+450 APANLAPQVSE
-461 KVAKAAEAQGMSI
+461 KVARAAEAQGMSV

-484 VKMI
+484 LML

>member
-1 MYFMTNQTS
+1 MEKNG
-10 NNDLNRRKFLKAG
+10 LNRRDFLKVG
-23 GMGALALTLGSTGV
+23 GMSTLALTLGTTGV
-37 LSLGSKV
+37 LSLDGQALAAGK
-44 FADAANTPTNN
+44 ADN

-84 ISQEGG
+84 ISKEGDLMTDG
-90 QLTNGGKI
+90 TPI

-109 GPNNTTILVRN
+109 GPNNTTVLVRN
-120 HELGT
+120 HELSGGP
-125 SADNPVVG
+125 AFGKNPYDAG
-133 INPFDPAAKGGT
+133 AKGGT
-145 TALVVGPNREVIK
+145 TALVVGPNREVRK
-158 EYVSSSGTIRNCA
+158 EYVTSSGTIRNCA

-176 WNTWLTCE
+176 WGTWLTCE
-184 ETRTATHGYVFE
+184 ETRSETHGYVFE
-196 VDPQQPENEMS
+196 VDPQQPENELS
-207 KTPIKDM
+207 KTPIKEM

-221 CAIDPAT
+221 CAIDPST

-236 ASPSY
+236 ANPSF
-241 LYRFIPNDT
+241 LYRFIPNDL
-250 SQKPGAL
+250 SQKPGSL

-270 VTDPAASTFKTGQT
+270 VTDPSASTFKTGQT
-284 FKIVWKELDPHLCRE
+284 FKIVWKELDPHYCVE
-299 DAKEQKCIE
+299 DAKKHNCIR
-308 FSRLE
+308 FNRLE

-347 ELFYEGNDAREMEY
+347 ELFYEGNDAKHMEY

-383 RIMGITPEGKVY
+383 RIMGITPEGQVY

-406 LCGPTFSPDGNTL
+406 LCGPIFSPDGNTL

-440 AARAREMSFA
+440 SARAREMSFA
-450 APANLAPQVSD
+450 APANLAPQVSE
-461 KVAKAAEAQGMSI
+461 KVAKAAKEQGMSI

-484 VKMI
+484 INL

>member
-1 MYFMTNQTS
+1 
-10 NNDLNRRKFLKAG
+10 
-23 GMGALALTLGSTGV
+23 MGTLALTLGSTGV
-37 LSLGSKV
+37 LALGSKA
-44 FADAANTPTNN
+44 FADTTNN

-69 PNGILDLPEGFHYKI
+69 PNGILDLPNGFHYKI
-84 ISQEGG
+84 ISKEGE
-90 QLTNGGKI
+90 LMSNGSVI

-109 GPNNTTILVRN
+109 GPSNTTILVRN
-120 HELGT
+120 HELGAGPAFG
-125 SADNPVVG
+125 SNPYDA
-133 INPFDPAAKGGT
+133 NAQGGT
-145 TALVVGPNREVIK
+145 TALVVGANREVIK
-158 EYVSSSGTIRNCA
+158 EYVTSSGTIRNCA

-176 WNTWLTCE
+176 WGTWLTCE
-184 ETRTATHGYVFE
+184 ENRSTGHGYVFE
-196 VDPQQPENEMS
+196 VDPQQPENDMS
-207 KTPIKDM
+207 KTPIKEM
-214 GRFSHEA
+214 GRFAHEA
-221 CAIDPAT
+221 CAIDPST

-241 LYRFIPNDT
+241 LYRFIPNNT

-257 QKGGKLYAAAIEA
+257 QEGGTLYAAAIEA

-284 FKIVWKELDPHLCRE
+284 FKIVWKKVDPHLCRE
-299 DAKEQKCIE
+299 EAAEQNCIK

-327 SAGDKKLGRVYRYV
+327 SAGDKKLGRVYRYI

-361 PDNICCTPWGDLW
+361 PDNICMTPWGDLW

-383 RIMGITPEGKVY
+383 RLMGITPEGKVY
-395 PFAANRLSGSE
+395 PFAANRLSDSE
-406 LCGPTFSPDGNTL
+406 LAGPTFSPDGNTL
-419 FVNIQSPGKTF
+419 FVNIQSPGQTF

-440 AARAREMSFA
+440 SARAREMSYA
-450 APANLAPQVSD
+450 APANLAPQVSE
-461 KVAKAAEAQGMSI
+461 KVAKAAEAQGMSV

-484 VKMI
+484 VKL